1 MTTRSRGEAT
11 RERIL
16 AAASTVIREQ
26 GLAHT
31 TTKEI
36 ARVAGYSEATLYK
49 HFTGKE
55 DLFLAVMRIRLA
67 PFIGLMIRLPDQAG
81 SGTVPGRLT
90 ELGHEMLGVYS
101 ESGQLAMA
109 LFAEPVLLDRQ
120 RELFRQTGAG
130 PQHANA
136 QLAEYLRRERELGR
150 IAATAD
156 PVALAN
162 LFLGACF
169 YRAFLVAFLGPAGHQ
184 LLDHDPE
191 RFVGELVS
199 AIPYGPGPAGADA
212 SPAPASGPGRTPSG
226 STAGVPTGDHG
237 AEAG

>member
-1 MTTRSRGEAT
+1 MTSRGRGEAT

-16 AAASTVIREQ
+16 AAASTVIRER

-55 DLFLAVMRIRLA
+55 DLFLAVLRIRLA
-67 PFIGLMIRLPDQAG
+67 PFIGLMVQLPEQAG
-81 SGTVPGRLT
+81 SGTVPARLT
-90 ELGHEMLGVYS
+90 ELGHQMLRVYE
-101 ESGQLAMA
+101 ESAQLAMA

-136 QLAEYLRRERELGR
+136 VLAEYLRRERERGR
-150 IAATAD
+150 LAPTAD

-169 YRAFLVAFLGPAGHQ
+169 YRAFLVAFLGPAGEQ
-184 LLDHDPE
+184 LLDHDPD
-191 RFVGELVS
+191 RFVGELVAAMPYPS
-199 AIPYGPGPAGADA
+199 APPAPGPAERRGG
-212 SPAPASGPGRTPSG
+212 SPA
-226 STAGVPTGDHG
+226 GDPG

>member
-1 MTTRSRGEAT
+1 MTTRRRGETT

-16 AAASTVIREQ
+16 AAASTVIRER

-36 ARVAGYSEATLYK
+36 ARVAGYSEAALYK

-67 PFIGLMIRLPDQAG
+67 PFIGLMIRLPEQAG

-90 ELGHEMLGVYS
+90 DLGHEMLRVYS
-101 ESGQLAMA
+101 DSGQLAMA

-120 RELFRQTGAG
+120 RELFRRMGAG

-136 QLAEYLRRERELGR
+136 YFAEYLRRERELGR
-150 IAATAD
+150 IAPTAN

-169 YRAFLVAFLGPAGHQ
+169 YRAFLVAFLGTAGDE
-184 LLDHDPE
+184 LLDHHPD
-191 RFVGELVS
+191 RFVEELVS
-199 AIPYGPGPAGADA
+199 AIPYGPGPGSPDG
-212 SPAPASGPGRTPSG
+212 SPAPPSGRGRGSSG
-226 STAGVPTGDHG
+226 STAGAPAGDHG
-237 AEAG
+237 TEPG

>member
-1 MTTRSRGEAT
+1 MSTRGRGETT
-11 RERIL
+11 RERVL
-16 AAASTVIREQ
+16 AAAATVIREQ

-55 DLFLAVMRIRLA
+55 DLFLAVMQIRLA
-67 PFIGLMIRLPDQAG
+67 PFIGLMVRLPDRAG
-81 SGTVPGRLT
+81 SGTVPARLT
-90 ELGHEMLGVYS
+90 ELGHEMLRVYE

-120 RELFRQTGAG
+120 RELFRQSGAG

-136 QLAEYLRRERELGR
+136 ALAEYLRRERELGR
-150 IAATAD
+150 IAPTAN

-169 YRAFLVAFLGPAGHQ
+169 YRAFLVAFLGPAGRAQ
-184 LLDHDPE
+184 LLDHDPD
-191 RFVGELVS
+191 RFVAELVTAMPYPS
-199 AIPYGPGPAGADA
+199 IPPTAEPADRPGGSPAGDPGAG
-212 SPAPASGPGRTPSG
+212 SG
-226 STAGVPTGDHG
+226 
-237 AEAG
+237 

>member
-1 MTTRSRGEAT
+1 MSTTSRGETT

-36 ARVAGYSEATLYK
+36 ARLAECSEATLYK
-49 HFTGKE
+49 YFTGKE
-55 DLFLAVMRIRLA
+55 ELFLAVLRIRLA

-81 SGTVPGRLT
+81 TGSVPDRLT
-90 ELGHEMLGVYS
+90 GLGHEMLRVYGD
-101 ESGQLAMA
+101 SGQLAMA

-120 RELFRQTGAG
+120 RDLFLRTGAG
-130 PQHANA
+130 PQHAND

-169 YRAFLVAFLGPAGHQ
+169 QRAFLVAFLGPAGER
-184 LLDHDPE
+184 LLDHDAD
-191 RFVGELVS
+191 RFVAELVS
-199 AIPYGPGPAGADA
+199 AIGVRNGGAA
-212 SPAPASGPGRTPSG
+212 A
-226 STAGVPTGDHG
+226 H
-237 AEAG
+237 